1 MLVYFNYLIY
11 CIPRVFWEG
20 FFFSWQCPENCTTF
34 TLLSRLFIEFHCV
47 LFCIYRTPSRCW
59 VATPALP
66 PCTRR
71 RTQSVWGP
79 TPSRPPWN
87 TPTWTTTTVDSWNL
101 PANWAKIWQWNVLV
115 CNLTQMRKRMNK
127 WRQLLIS
134 QLAFNQVERR
144 NICWEWYHS
153 WFTTSMFW
161 ILVHTRVKGFRQKF
175 KVQFKECVG
184 KTIEWELT
192 EKVLFILLLYRTY
205 NETCTVCSR
214 HGRNIFEV
222 EAKNVKCLVLCI
234 ISREML

>member
-1 MLVYFNYLIY
+1 M
-11 CIPRVFWEG
+11 
-20 FFFSWQCPENCTTF
+20 FSAHSPMKTT
-34 TLLSRLFIEFHCV
+34 TTPSMWWARRDVVVICSTADKPAVWTSL
-47 LFCIYRTPSRCW
+47 TPSRCW
-59 VATPALP
+59 VATPAPP

-71 RTQSVWGP
+71 RTRSVWGP
-79 TPSRPPWN
+79 TPSRHPWN

-115 CNLTQMRKRMNK
+115 SNLTQMRKGMNK
-127 WRQLLIS
+127 RRQLLIS
-134 QLAFNQVERR
+134 QLRVNQVERR
-144 NICWEWYHS
+144 NICWEWYRT

-161 ILVHTRVKGFRQKF
+161 ILVHTRVKVSPQKF
-175 KVQFKECVG
+175 KVQFKEYVG

-205 NETCTVCSR
+205 NETCTACSR
-214 HGRNIFEV
+214 RGRNILEV

>member
-11 CIPRVFWEG
+11 CIPRVNLRMFLFITE
-20 FFFSWQCPENCTTF
+20 CPENCTTF

-59 VATPALP
+59 VATPAPP

-71 RTQSVWGP
+71 RTRSVWGP

-115 CNLTQMRKRMNK
+115 SNLTQMRKGMNK

-134 QLAFNQVERR
+134 QLTFNQVERR

-161 ILVHTRVKGFRQKF
+161 ILVHTSKS
-175 KVQFKECVG
+175 
-184 KTIEWELT
+184 IST
-192 EKVLFILLLYRTY
+192 EV
-205 NETCTVCSR
+205 
-214 HGRNIFEV
+214 
-222 EAKNVKCLVLCI
+222 
-234 ISREML
+234 